1 LRDRGHDT
9 RSITLKATAVLRAV
23 PLALSFLASAGA
35 ARAETPVALV
45 EDVSGRPP
53 GIEFMDYVVPG
64 QVIALGPRDAI
75 VLGYIRSCWR
85 ESVRG
90 GTIKIGQ
97 DQSEVSGGTV
107 ERVKVACDG
116 GRMELAAA
124 QARQGAT
131 SVMRVPDARARRS
144 SLPKPQFVL
153 HGRSPVVELK
163 GGGAIAIERLDA
175 AGEKFAIDLPRA
187 RLVRDTFADLADSGI
202 TLSPGGLYMAR
213 VGEQQIVFQVAGDA
227 PSGKAPLAGRLLRFR
242 PPG

>member
-1 LRDRGHDT
+1 MYRAA
-9 RSITLKATAVLRAV
+9 SITLSLAVLATAAH
-23 PLALSFLASAGA
+23 AQA
-35 ARAETPVALV
+35 PVALV
-45 EDVSGRPP
+45 EEITGKPP
-53 GIEFMDYVVPG
+53 GIEFMDYVSPG
-64 QVIALGPRDAI
+64 KVIALGPRDAI

-85 ESVRG
+85 ESIRG
-90 GTIKIGQ
+90 GTVKVGQ
-97 DQSEVSGGTV
+97 DQSEVSGGQV
-107 ERVKVACDG
+107 ERLKIACDG
-116 GRMELAAA
+116 GRMELAAE
-124 QARQGAT
+124 QAKQGAT
-131 SVMRVPDARARRS
+131 MVMRVPDARPRRS